1 MAAPTRIGKYEI
13 RGQLGM
19 GAMGAVYHGF
29 DPVIERPVAIKT
41 ILAEYL
47 EHVEYASALAR
58 FKREAQAGGRLQH
71 PGIVGIYEYGE
82 DERMAFIVMEYV
94 AGKELRRLM
103 RERPGLPLID
113 VFEVMKQLLAALD
126 YAHRNGVIHR
136 DIKPSNVMVQDA
148 MKIKVMDFGV
158 ARIENASLTQTG
170 TVLGT
175 PTHIAPEQLAGQTA
189 DGRADLWGAG
199 VILYELLT
207 GEAPFT
213 ADTPISVMYNVMHV
227 DPAPPSSIVPALPA
241 AFDPVLARA
250 LEKDPARRFQNAR
263 DFANS
268 LVSAFLAARPAPAR
282 ASAGGSHLDAPQRPT
297 SAPPAGRAAPPPATQ
312 APAASTPLAIAPET
326 VDQVEVLL
334 SRCIGPLARRLV
346 RTSLAQAHDVR
357 EFFSLLAAN
366 VPAGSERTVFLR
378 QLAQLEN
385 SAALPPTTLPAT
397 TPSTTAPA
405 LFDPSQLALAEK
417 RLAEYVGPLARVL
430 IKRAANDSGDINELY
445 RNLAKHIDSER
456 ERAAFLKGLA

>member
-1 MAAPTRIGKYEI
+1 MSAPARIGKYEI

-19 GAMGAVYHGF
+19 GAMGAVYQGF
-29 DPVIERPVAIKT
+29 DPVIERLVAIKT

-126 YAHRNGVIHR
+126 YAHRNGVVHR

-207 GEAPFT
+207 GETPFA
-213 ADTPISVMYNVMHV
+213 ADTPVSVMYKVMHV
-227 DPAPPSSIVPALPA
+227 DPVPPSTIVPTLPA
-241 AFDPVLARA
+241 AFDSVLARA
-250 LEKDPARRFQNAR
+250 LEKDPAKRFQNAR

-268 LVSAFLAARPAPAR
+268 LVSAFLAARSAPTR
-282 ASAGGSHLDAPQRPT
+282 DGSGSTTQQDAPGGPA
-297 SAPPAGRAAPPPATQ
+297 SAPPVRRATPPPTP
-312 APAASTPLAIAPET
+312 PASAALTLAPET
-326 VDQVEVLL
+326 LEQVEVLL
-334 SRCIGPLARRLV
+334 SRCIGPLARHLV
-346 RTSLAQAHDVR
+346 RTSLAQARSVR

-366 VPAGSERTVFLR
+366 VPAGGERAAFVR
-378 QLAQLEN
+378 QLAQIEKL
-385 SAALPPTTLPAT
+385 AATRPAAPPAT
-397 TPSTTAPA
+397 TPPATAPA
-405 LFDPSQLALAEK
+405 LFDASQLALAEK